1 MDLITYALAQQ
12 AIAQYGASDAQ
23 IDNIKTNENNEL
35 IITLTD
41 GREFKVQIPTV
52 SPEVVTELTK
62 EVSTITETVTVVTNQ
77 VESLGLALANTSS
90 KVLALDKDVIALKET
105 KFVIGDTKVSIVDGE
120 INLPLA
126 SGDVVGLVM
135 AKVPNS
141 PIDSVNSISI
151 NNETG
156 YLEVNSLSIDKLY
169 QDKGDTLIL
178 DCSQTF

>member
-23 IDNIKTNENNEL
+23 IDNIETNENNEL
-35 IITLTD
+35 VITLTD

-52 SPEVVTELTK
+52 SPGVVTTLTEK
-62 EVSTITETVTVVTNQ
+62 VDKVETQMND
-77 VESLGLALANTSS
+77 LGLALDNTS
-90 KVLALDKDVIALKET
+90 KELAILKET
-105 KFVIGDTKVSIVDGE
+105 AVTQVSIGGTTVETVNGE
-120 INLPLA
+120 LNLPLA

-135 AKVPNS
+135 AKVPNE
-141 PIDSVNSISI
+141 PINSVNSISI

-156 YLEVNSLSIDKLY
+156 YLEVNSLSVNKLI
-169 QDKGDTLIL
+169 QEEGETLIL